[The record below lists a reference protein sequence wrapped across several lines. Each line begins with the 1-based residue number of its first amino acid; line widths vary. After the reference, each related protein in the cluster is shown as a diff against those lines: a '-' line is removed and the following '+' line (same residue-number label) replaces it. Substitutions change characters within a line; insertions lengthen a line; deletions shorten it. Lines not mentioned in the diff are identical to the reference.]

1 MQGKYLLKV
10 AGCQMSF
17 HDAEVLSGLLRRA
30 GYTETTDTAEADVII
45 FQTCCVRERAE
56 RKIYGQINE
65 LGRLKRNKPD
75 LIIGMAGCLAQKDKE
90 KVLERCPQVDF
101 VLGTQRLGDLPGIL
115 AALRE
120 GSSGIV
126 AVEEEG
132 NLEGLPL
139 KRAEG
144 VRAYVNVS
152 YGCNNFCTYCIVPYV
167 RGPERSR
174 RPEAVLA
181 EVEEA
186 VREGY
191 PEVMLLGQNVNT
203 YGRDL
208 DGPISFAWLLRAVD
222 KVDGLVRVRYTTSHP
237 RDFTEDIIRAVKDTE
252 KVCEHF
258 HLPLQAGSDRI
269 LARMNRGYTA
279 EHYLRLIEKIRSLIP
294 EASITTD
301 LIVGFPGETEEDFQ
315 ATLDMVEKVRF
326 DAAYTFMFSPRE
338 GTAAATLPEQIPLAT
353 KKERLSR
360 LNALQERISR
370 EQNEPL
376 VGKTVE
382 VLVEGP
388 SKNTP
393 CMLTGRT
400 RTNKLVHFPG
410 PENLRGKLVLV
421 HVERASTWTLQGV
434 LADKGKDQG

>member
-1 MQGKYLLKV
+1 MVQGKYLLKV

-139 KRAEG
+139 KRADG

-279 EHYLRLIEKIRSLIP
+279 GHYLRLIEKIRSLIP

-360 LNALQERISR
+360 L
-370 EQNEPL
+370 
-376 VGKTVE
+376 
-382 VLVEGP
+382 
-388 SKNTP
+388 
-393 CMLTGRT
+393 
-400 RTNKLVHFPG
+400 
-410 PENLRGKLVLV
+410 
-421 HVERASTWTLQGV
+421 
-434 LADKGKDQG
+434 